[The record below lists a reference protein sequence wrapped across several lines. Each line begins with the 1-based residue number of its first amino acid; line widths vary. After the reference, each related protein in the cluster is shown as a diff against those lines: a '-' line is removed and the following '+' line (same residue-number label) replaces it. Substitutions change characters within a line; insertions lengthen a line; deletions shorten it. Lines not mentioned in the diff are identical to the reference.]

1 MHPKP
6 EWAQRANK
14 VHLDFMIQAQ
24 NIMTQHAFS
33 LILTVL
39 LVSTNQRS
47 IFAQDLPI
55 MSMDGIKKE
64 ISLTFAHSIESG
76 ENLDIKGI
84 RENIDDSEKSGFIDN
99 GIYFE
104 TFADLMVGYESSLQG
119 LEYQEINVVTKNIT
133 VLSAQ
138 HALLTA
144 HGTYSAKIKDGRILT
159 GEFGWTFVY
168 AKSNDA
174 WKVIHSHMSNPRS

>member
-1 MHPKP
+1 MHLKP
-6 EWAQRANK
+6 EWAQRAKN
-14 VHLDFMIQAQ
+14 VHFDLVIQAQ
-24 NIMTQHAFS
+24 NIMTQHTFS
-33 LILTVL
+33 LILILL
-39 LVSTNQRS
+39 LVCINQRS
-47 IFAQDLPI
+47 TFAQDLSTI
-55 MSMDGIKKE
+55 SMDGIKKE

-84 RENIDDSEKSGFIDN
+84 KENIDDSEKSGFIDN

-104 TFADLMVGYESSLQG
+104 TFADLMVGYESSIQG
-119 LEYQEINVVTKNIT
+119 LEYQEINVITKNIT

-144 HGTYSAKIKDGRILT
+144 HGTFSAKIKDGRILT